1 MIERACKPWSR
12 QRLAVAAVL
21 LIASVAAGCGS
32 STSTTSHS
40 TSSAGTASSGASS
53 SGGSSSGTSSGGSS
67 SAAGQAVNAAR
78 APLASFDGPSTSPG
92 KPRAGQTLDVI
103 YSVPA
108 PNPLRGSQS
117 VRNAAA
123 AVGWSTRL
131 INAQGTPQG
140 YVNAVEEAIASKV
153 NGIVLV
159 DMPVPLLQSEI
170 RKADAAGIV
179 VVAVQPSLPED
190 APAPSKYGL
199 FDYVTASHDQEGTL
213 LADWLISH
221 SPSGASVIR
230 LTSPEFPDLD
240 RESNAFASTLRAA
253 GPKFKVVAQVQ
264 SPVTDIEGGSQGVER
279 LSAAMRQNP
288 DANYMF
294 ILSENWVPI
303 FLQAQ
308 KQIST
313 SSVTALGSDGDTS
326 VPLIKNGT
334 KIVMVGPDT
343 LTYGWYAVDALIR
356 AFNHKPAIVYGKL
369 RVQLIDKTNA
379 AAVKGSG
386 VTATYDYAAA
396 WKKLW
401 GVS

>member
-1 MIERACKPWSR
+1 MVERARKPRSR
-12 QRLAVAAVL
+12 RYLAVAAVVL
-21 LIASVAAGCGS
+21 VASVAAGCGS
-32 STSTTSHS
+32 STSTNSHS
-40 TSSAGTASSGASS
+40 TSSAGTVSSGASS
-53 SGGSSSGTSSGGSS
+53 SGASSSGASSSGAS
-67 SAAGQAVNAAR
+67 SAAAQAVNAAR
-78 APLASFDGPSTSPG
+78 APLAAFDGPSTPAG
-92 KPRAGQTLDVI
+92 KPPAGKTLDVI
-103 YSVPA
+103 YPVPA

-170 RKADAAGIV
+170 RKADAAGIT
-179 VVAVQPSLPED
+179 VVAIQPSLPED
-190 APAPSKYGL
+190 QPPPSQYGL

-213 LADWLISH
+213 LGDWLISH

-253 GPKFKVVAQVQ
+253 GSKFKIVAQVQ
-264 SPVTDIEGGSQGVER
+264 SPVTDIEGGSQGVDR
-279 LSAAMRQNP
+279 LSAALRQNP

-303 FLQAQ
+303 FLQAE
-308 KQIST
+308 KGLSAT
-313 SSVTALGSDGDTS
+313 NVTALGSDGDTS

-343 LTYGWYAVDALIR
+343 MTYGWYAVDALIR
-356 AFNHKPAIVYGKL
+356 AFNHKPAILYAKL
-369 RVQLIDKTNA
+369 RVQLIDRTNA
-379 AAVKGSG
+379 ASVRGSG